1 MLLGYCLVISTT
13 LLMILILSLHC
24 RYLSTKNCLNSDLEI
39 LMQTEDIE
47 AQEVSKDYGKATK
60 IIILSE
66 QVLQTLD
73 LW

>member
-1 MLLGYCLVISTT
+1 
-13 LLMILILSLHC
+13 
-24 RYLSTKNCLNSDLEI
+24 
-39 LMQTEDIE
+39 MQTEDIE

-73 LW
+73 LWQTIFQQKIISLPLCSDSSTNQLK